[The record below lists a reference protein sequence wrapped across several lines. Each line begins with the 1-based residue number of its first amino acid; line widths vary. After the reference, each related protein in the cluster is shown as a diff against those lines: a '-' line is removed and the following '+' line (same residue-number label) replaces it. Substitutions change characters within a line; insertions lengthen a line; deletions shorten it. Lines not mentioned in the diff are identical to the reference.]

1 MDEGPGEA
9 STPQEYRGDHPGEA
23 AVAWRKG
30 KEGEK
35 ERREGVKEEK
45 REFAGEEKQ
54 GNRERRRSPVS
65 LPGASP
71 YPKTHI

>member
-30 KEGEK
+30 KEGAK
-35 ERREGVKEEK
+35 ERREGKEGGRK
-45 REFAGEEKQ
+45 R
-54 GNRERRRSPVS
+54 RE
-65 LPGASP
+65 A
-71 YPKTHI
+71 